1 MPGEVDAVVGDAV
14 LGVVVGTDFLGAGA
28 TADSRAASGLKTSDP
43 LLLLDLPELGAE
55 EVETDLAVSLL
66 VALLRRDGGDPCG
79 LVDQSDG
86 GGDFV
91 DILPAVATGT
101 EELPL
106 EVLVPNHDLLR
117 IDLGQNSDTGGRG
130 VDTAL

>member
-43 LLLLDLPELGAE
+43 LLLLDFPEFGAQ
-55 EVETDLAVSLL
+55 VIETDLAIALL
-66 VALLRRDGGDPCG
+66 VALLGGDGGDPCG
-79 LVDQSDG
+79 LVDQADG

-101 EELPL
+101 EKLPL
-106 EVLVPNHDLLR
+106 EILVSNHDLLG
-117 IDLGQNSDTGGRG
+117 IDLGQDSDTGGRG